1 MYICSCI
8 FISMFGSKD
17 KELPFP
23 WTCRKPHP
31 VDQGSLEQSGGSI
44 PSTATCQTFDDF
56 RSAPDLSALQQ
67 CEALGC
73 ITFQLPRP
81 LANAGAILQHA
92 IDTMDALI
100 RLQYPL
106 IFKVGFS
113 TDVVRR
119 WTSSTYGYAKD
130 PAKWTN
136 MIVLFAGME
145 PFTPAMLEAAL
156 VRQYKSVLVA
166 NGKFDPWG
174 VLFFI
179 PLSIVHVVQSQVTTS
194 RGMQGCRNVR
204 PGGDTVDTTCSTSS
218 GAHFMTYVVYRS
230 FKTPPPIPP
239 LKP

>member
-1 MYICSCI
+1 ML
-8 FISMFGSKD
+8 FSMFGNKD

-44 PSTATCQTFDDF
+44 PSRNSCQTFDDF
-56 RSAPDLSALQQ
+56 RSVPDLSTLQQQ

-73 ITFQLPRP
+73 ISFQLPRP

-92 IDTMDALI
+92 VGAMDTLI
-100 RLQYPL
+100 RLQSPL

-119 WTSSTYGYAKD
+119 WTNSTYGYGTD
-130 PAKWTN
+130 PARWTD
-136 MIVLFAGME
+136 MIVLFASKE

-156 VRQYKSVLVA
+156 VHKYKSCLVA
-166 NGKFDPWG
+166 YGKFDPLG
-174 VLFFI
+174 VLIFL
-179 PLSIVHVVQSQVTTS
+179 PMSIVHVVQSQVTIS
-194 RGMQGCRNVR
+194 WGMQGCRNVR
-204 PGGDTVDTTCSTSS
+204 PRGDTVDTTCSTSS
-218 GAHFMTYVVYRS
+218 GAQFMTYVVYRS